1 MVLTYFGDG
10 CVRFQSG
17 ERSLLVDP
25 VNNRLKADATIR
37 TLVPSSVSAAP
48 EGEVLY
54 PGEYEVGG
62 MEITGWGV
70 NEESTAKFL
79 KSIFL
84 VRWEEITIGLLGHV
98 AQVPDASLLEGVGG
112 CDVLVL
118 PVGEHFLSV
127 TDAAKIA
134 KQIEPHI
141 IVPTFIKKPA
151 EFLKTM
157 GQKADEEEKFVFKKK
172 DIMAERERII
182 VLKAA

>member
-25 VNNRLKADATIR
+25 TNNRLKADVTIR
-37 TLVPSSVSAAP
+37 TLVPISVAAAP

-54 PGEYEVGG
+54 PGEYEMGG
-62 MEITGWGV
+62 MEITGWDLTG
-70 NEESTAKFL
+70 ESTAKFL

-84 VRWEEITIGLLGHV
+84 VRWEDITIGILGHA
-98 AQVPDASLLEGVGG
+98 AQVPDASLLEGVAG

-141 IVPTFIKKPA
+141 IIPTFAQKPA
-151 EFLKTM
+151 EFLKAM
-157 GQKADEEEKFVFKKK
+157 GQKANEEEKFVFKKK
-172 DIMAERERII
+172 DLITERERV
-182 VLKAA
+182 VLLTSA